1 MLDEFMASIFFR
13 YPNVFVQF
21 EDFASEKALDI
32 LNRYRKRSP
41 ARAPAASPLA
51 RSLARGIPPP
61 ALGPS
66 PKFAGALRRTCGVQC
81 GAT

>member
-32 LNRYRKRSP
+32 LNRYRTRSP
-41 ARAPAASPLA
+41 PVRLQPP
-51 RSLARGIPPP
+51 RSLAAFLPLRSAPLCPQ
-61 ALGPS
+61 
-66 PKFAGALRRTCGVQC
+66 FAGALRRTCGVQC

>member
-32 LNRYRKRSP
+32 LNRYRTRSP
-41 ARAPAASPLA
+41 PVRLQLPRP
-51 RSLARGIPPP
+51 LARGIPPP

-66 PKFAGALRRTCGVQC
+66 PKFAGALRRTCGVVC